1 MADMAALE
9 GYAKPELMAII
20 VRLEKRLA
28 QLELRVETL
37 EQENAALR
45 KRNAELEAEN
55 ARLRKNSS
63 NSSKPPSSDIVKPP
77 KPKPKGK
84 NKRKRRKIGGQ
95 PGHPKHE
102 REPFSVED
110 LKGIWEYELGC
121 CPDCGGRVKR
131 VKAEP
136 RVVQQVEVVKSPVR
150 IEEHRSLAY
159 YCSHCDK
166 MHYAPL
172 PPNVRKG
179 GLVGPRLTALV
190 GYLKCACHAS
200 FSTIRKFLRDVM
212 KVTISRGQLTKV
224 IRKVS
229 RALKGAYEELRD
241 RLSVEEQLNV
251 DETGHKD
258 NGRRYWTWCFR
269 AEMYTLFKIDPSRGS
284 DVLLDVLGKEFN
296 GVLGC
301 DYFSAYRK
309 YMKDF
314 SVHVQF
320 CLAHLIRDVKFLT
333 TLSDRVTKNYGER
346 VLDGL
351 RRLFRVIHRR
361 EEMTEAQFAK
371 AIKKARVDL
380 VTTAKRAPPRSEA
393 QNLAERFRKHGD
405 AYFRFIT
412 TPGIEPTNNLAEQA
426 IRFVVID
433 RRVTQ
438 GTRSKT
444 GRQWCERIW
453 TVMATCAQQ
462 GRSVLEY
469 IENAIRAY
477 FNGQPTP
484 SLLPAK
490 P

>member
-1 MADMAALE
+1 ME
-9 GYAKPELMAII
+9 PTRERWYQRRI
-20 VRLEKRLA
+20 
-28 QLELRVETL
+28 
-37 EQENAALR
+37 
-45 KRNAELEAEN
+45 AELEHQLRERDERIAGLERQVAQLAEQV
-55 ARLRKNSS
+55 ARLSKNSS

-84 NKRKRRKIGGQ
+84 NKKKRRKIGGQ

-102 REPFSVED
+102 RESFSMEEID
-110 LKGIWEYELGC
+110 ATWDYLLDC
-121 CPDCGGRVKR
+121 CPGCGGRLKR
-131 VKAEP
+131 AKDEP

-150 IEEHRSLAY
+150 IEEHRGLAY
-159 YCSHCDK
+159 YCRRCDK
-166 MHYAPL
+166 IHYAPL
-172 PPNVRKG
+172 PSDVRKG

-190 GYLKCACHAS
+190 AYLKCACHAS
-200 FSTIRKFLRDVM
+200 FSTLRKFLRDVM

-224 IRKVS
+224 ICKVS
-229 RALKGAYEELRD
+229 RALQGAYEELLD
-241 RLSVEEQLNV
+241 CLSVEPQLNV

-284 DVLLDVLGKEFN
+284 DVLLDVLGQEFN

-314 SVHVQF
+314 GVHVQF

-361 EEMTEAQFAK
+361 DEMTEARFDK
-371 AIKKARVDL
+371 AIEKARVDL
-380 VTTAKRAPPRSEA
+380 VATAKRAPPRSEA
-393 QNLAERFRKHGD
+393 RNLAERFRKHGD

-412 TPGIEPTNNLAEQA
+412 TPGVEPTNNLAEQA

-433 RRVTQ
+433 RQITQ
-438 GTRSKT
+438 GTRSET
-444 GRQWCERIW
+444 GRQWCELIW
-453 TVMATCAQQ
+453 TVIATCTQQ

-469 IENAIRAY
+469 LDNAIIAY

>member
-1 MADMAALE
+1 ME
-9 GYAKPELMAII
+9 PTRERWYQRRI
-20 VRLEKRLA
+20 
-28 QLELRVETL
+28 
-37 EQENAALR
+37 
-45 KRNAELEAEN
+45 AELERQVAQLAEQV
-55 ARLRKNSS
+55 AKLSKNSS

-84 NKRKRRKIGGQ
+84 NKKTRRKIGGQ
-95 PGHPKHE
+95 RGHPKHE
-102 REPFSVED
+102 REPFSVEEVD
-110 LKGIWEYELGC
+110 GIWDYSLDC
-121 CPDCGGRVKR
+121 CPNCGGRVKR
-131 VKAEP
+131 AKNEP
-136 RVVQQVEVVKSPVR
+136 RVVQQVEVVQSPVR
-150 IEEHRSLAY
+150 IEEHRGLAY
-159 YCSHCDK
+159 YCSRCDK
-166 MHYAPL
+166 THYAPL

-179 GLVGPRLTALV
+179 GLLGPRLTALV
-190 GYLKCACHAS
+190 AYLKCACHAS
-200 FSTIRKFLRDVM
+200 FSTLRKFLRDVM

-229 RALKGAYEELRD
+229 RALQGAYEELRD
-241 RLSVEEQLNV
+241 HVSVEPQLNV

-269 AEMYTLFKIDPSRGS
+269 AEMVTLFKIDPSRGS
-284 DVLLDVLGKEFN
+284 NVLIDVLGKEFN

-314 SVHVQF
+314 GVPVQF

-333 TLSDRVTKNYGER
+333 TLSDRVTKNYGKR

-351 RRLFRVIHRR
+351 RQLFRVIHRR
-361 EEMTEAQFAK
+361 DEMTEALFDK
-371 AIKKARVDL
+371 AIEKARVDL
-380 VTTAKRAPPRSEA
+380 VATAKRAPPRSEA
-393 QNLAERFRKHGD
+393 QNLAKRFRKHGD

-433 RRVTQ
+433 RQITQ
-438 GTRSKT
+438 GTRSET

-453 TVMATCAQQ
+453 TVMATCTQQ

-469 IENAIRAY
+469 IENAVHAY
-477 FNGQPTP
+477 FNSQPTP
-484 SLLPAK
+484 SLLPVK